1 MIMRVILILAMAG
14 AVSGCGGGYGGG
26 GSGGKTS
33 VVAAFYPLAYA
44 SEQIG
49 GSSVDVTNLTPP
61 GTEPHDVELS
71 VRDVEDV
78 RSADVVFYLG
88 EGFQPALE
96 RAVDGAD
103 GETVDLL
110 ESVDVR
116 ERDPHVWLD
125 PVRYQQL
132 ARKIGSVLDHPS
144 GPFARRLAKLNAD
157 FRAGL
162 ARCERREIVTSHEA
176 FGYLADRYGLKQIAI
191 TGISPEAEP
200 TPRALERVI
209 DQVRA
214 SGATTVFS
222 ETLLSP
228 RIAETVARETGART
242 AVLNPIE
249 GLTEHELARG
259 ENYFS
264 VMRENLATLR
274 KALGC
279 R

>member
-1 MIMRVILILAMAG
+1 MIMRVILILAMGG

-116 ERDPHVWLD
+116 EKDPHVWLD

-132 ARKIGSVLDHPS
+132 ARKIGNVLDHPS

>member
-1 MIMRVILILAMAG
+1 MIMRVILILVISA
-14 AVSGCGGGYGGG
+14 AVSGCGGDS
-26 GSGGKTS
+26 GSGSSGKTS

-44 SEQIG
+44 AEQIG

-71 VRDVEDV
+71 VRDVEKV
-78 RSADVVFYLG
+78 RSADVVLYLG
-88 EGFQPALE
+88 AGFQPALE

-110 ESVDVR
+110 ESVDVH
-116 ERDPHVWLD
+116 EKDPHVWLD
-125 PVRYQQL
+125 PVRYEQI
-132 ARKIGSVLDHPS
+132 AKKIGDVLHRPS
-144 GPFARRLAKLNAD
+144 EPFVRRVAKLNAD
-157 FRAGL
+157 YRAGL
-162 ARCERREIVTSHEA
+162 AHCERRDIVTSHEA

-200 TPRALERVI
+200 TPRALEDVI
-209 DQVRA
+209 EQVRE
-214 SGATTVFS
+214 SGATTIFF

-228 RIAETVARETGART
+228 RIAETVARESGART

-249 GLTEHELARG
+249 GLTEDELARG
-259 ENYFS
+259 QNYFS
-264 VMRENLATLR
+264 VMHENLATLR

>member
-116 ERDPHVWLD
+116 EKDPHVWLD

-132 ARKIGSVLDHPS
+132 AREIGNVLDHPS

-209 DQVRA
+209 EQVRA

>member
-1 MIMRVILILAMAG
+1 MIMRVILILGMAA
-14 AVSGCGGGYGGG
+14 AVSGCGGGS
-26 GSGGKTS
+26 GSDSSRKIS

-44 SEQIG
+44 AEQIG

-71 VRDVEDV
+71 VRDVEKV

-88 EGFQPALE
+88 AGFQPALE

-110 ESVDVR
+110 QSVDVH
-116 ERDPHVWLD
+116 EKDPHVWLD
-125 PVRYQQL
+125 PVRYEQI
-132 ARKIGSVLDHPS
+132 AKRIGAVLDRPS
-144 GPFARRLAKLNAD
+144 EPFVRRVAKLHAD
-157 FRAGL
+157 YRAGL

-176 FGYLADRYGLKQIAI
+176 FGYLSDRYGLKQIAI
-191 TGISPEAEP
+191 TGFSPEAEP
-200 TPRALERVI
+200 TPRALEHVI
-209 DQVRA
+209 EQVRE
-214 SGATTVFS
+214 SGATTVFF

-249 GLTEHELARG
+249 GLTEDELARG
-259 ENYFS
+259 ENYFT

>member
-1 MIMRVILILAMAG
+1 MIMRVILILVISA
-14 AVSGCGGGYGGG
+14 AVSGCGGDS
-26 GSGGKTS
+26 GSGSSGKAS

-44 SEQIG
+44 AEQIG

-71 VRDVEDV
+71 VRDVEKV
-78 RSADVVFYLG
+78 RSADVVLYLG
-88 EGFQPALE
+88 AGFQPALE

-110 ESVDVR
+110 ESVDVH
-116 ERDPHVWLD
+116 EKDPHVWLD
-125 PVRYQQL
+125 PVRYEQI
-132 ARKIGSVLDHPS
+132 AKKIGDVLHRPS
-144 GPFARRLAKLNAD
+144 EPFVRRVAKLNAD
-157 FRAGL
+157 YRAGL
-162 ARCERREIVTSHEA
+162 AHCERREIVTSHEA

-200 TPRALERVI
+200 TPRALEDVI
-209 DQVRA
+209 EQVRE
-214 SGATTVFS
+214 SGATTVFF

-249 GLTEHELARG
+249 GLTEDDLARG
-259 ENYFS
+259 QNYFS